1 MASLLH
7 PTHWKPGRRTL
18 KKEGEMGMLGRYID
32 ALPDQARDRI
42 IEAQRWGMGAL
53 VDAHGNR
60 CLIGHAE
67 DWRYAG
73 SLFRNSAGDASLQR
87 WRVENLGSTS
97 HLEIG
102 KRFDMLCHRFGQLR
116 AVRLA
121 KMRAGVGSWKFQV
134 PGSKFQ
140 VPRAQYPVHSPGLAV

>member
-1 MASLLH
+1 
-7 PTHWKPGRRTL
+7 
-18 KKEGEMGMLGRYID
+18 MGMLGRYID
-32 ALPDQARDRI
+32 ALPDEARDRI
-42 IEAQRWGMGAL
+42 IEAQHWGMGTL

-73 SLFRNSAGDASLQR
+73 SLLRNRAGDAALQR
-87 WRVENLGSTS
+87 WRVEDLGPTS

-102 KRFDMLCHRFGQLR
+102 KRFDMLCHRFGQPR

-121 KMRAGVGSWKFQV
+121 KMRAGVGSSKCQV
-134 PGSKFQ
+134 PGAKFSVPSTQGPMLSAQ
-140 VPRAQYPVHSPGLAV
+140 VPGRLIEAGRR